1 MHNVRR
7 LLLPVMVLAALA
19 MAVTPAAAQGIGVG
33 VKAGPV
39 FNKFL
44 ISGDDAEG
52 DTTTRT
58 GWMGGVFIGG
68 NRSGLVGAGVEIN
81 YIKRTAR
88 DEETEADFALQSI
101 DIPVYLRINGGSRD
115 RSGVNVYGI
124 VGPAFEINLAADVDG
139 FDIKDEVEDFDV
151 NLVIG
156 GGVEIT
162 RFIIEGRYMRGLR
175 NIDKGLGDT
184 SSSTKSSSFAV
195 LFGVRFN

>member
-1 MHNVRR
+1 
-7 LLLPVMVLAALA
+7 MVLAALA
-19 MAVTPAAAQGIGVG
+19 MTVTPAAAQGIGVG